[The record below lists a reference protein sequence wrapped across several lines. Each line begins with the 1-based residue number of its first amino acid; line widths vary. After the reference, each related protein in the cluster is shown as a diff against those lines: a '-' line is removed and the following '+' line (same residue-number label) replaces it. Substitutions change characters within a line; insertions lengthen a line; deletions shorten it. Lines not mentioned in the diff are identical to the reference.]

1 MHVLTED
8 AVLKCDHGGI
18 VDLKPRQDWVCVGG
32 RRVLIE
38 DDPLGRKLH
47 RCPMITPTTPPC
59 TRTIS
64 VAEAPSYAAFVRVM
78 TKGDQP
84 RRMCL
89 DTATGHTDWAR
100 LATVSFHVTAPGQFF
115 VTVKA

>member
-1 MHVLTED
+1 MRVLTED

-18 VDLKPRQDWVCVGG
+18 VDLEPRQDWVRVGG

-47 RCPMITPTTPPC
+47 GCPMITPTTPAC
-59 TRTIS
+59 ARTIS
-64 VAEAPSYAAFVRVM
+64 VSEAPSYADFVRVT
-78 TKGDQP
+78 TKGDRP
-84 RRMCL
+84 RRICL
-89 DTATGHTDWAR
+89 DTTTGHTDWAR
-100 LATVSFHVTAPGQFF
+100 IATVSYHVSAPGQLF